1 MKKKLI
7 YFTLSIVILLLLFA
21 VYFFT
26 IKYYDRKIQDG
37 TDILSSEKHEGIPN
51 FIIPT
56 YFVDGE
62 RFYFKLPISNN
73 DTIMAFGDT
82 GGGISFLAPN
92 AKNKG
97 DIRLDLKMGIV
108 KGIMPIEY
116 ILYKDLVKNVNF
128 PIPSPNSTFIL
139 RNPFKR
145 VINPF
150 LMIPPMDDELKF
162 MFKVQPEMEAFL
174 GQTFFMEHSWTIDY
188 PNEQIMVNTPLSD
201 SLINQPNVQKLGF
214 KKNAKQEKIN
224 GHPSMTVEVDGE
236 TIDVLFD
243 TGATMVLTEAGQKQF
258 GTDKKTLAGSF
269 IAASIFNKW
278 RKEHPEW
285 KYYPKADYGGDVIE
299 VPIVKIGEFEVGPVL
314 FVVKRDEAWSEGMIN
329 TMDKVVKGAIGGTL
343 LKFFKVTIDYNSDL
357 IRFER

>member
-1 MKKKLI
+1 MKRKLI
-7 YFTLSIVILLLLFA
+7 YFTASIVSLLLLFA

-26 IKYYDRKIQDG
+26 IKHLDKKIQDSA
-37 TDILSSEKHEGIPN
+37 DVLPSEKQEGIPN

-56 YFVDGE
+56 HFVDGE
-62 RFYFKLPISNN
+62 RFYFKLPISGN

-82 GGGISFLAPN
+82 GGGISFLAPS

-97 DIRLDLKMGIV
+97 DIKSNLRMGIV
-108 KGIMPIEY
+108 KGIMPIQY
-116 ILYKDLVKNVNF
+116 ILYQDMVKDVNF
-128 PIPSPNSTFIL
+128 PIPNPASRFII

-145 VINPF
+145 ITIPL
-150 LMIPPMDDELKF
+150 LMIPPMEDELKF
-162 MFKVQPEMEAFL
+162 ILEAQPEMDAFL
-174 GQTFFMEHSWTIDY
+174 GQTFFMGHAWTIDY
-188 PNEQIMVNTPLSD
+188 PNEQIMVNTPLND
-201 SLINQPNVQKLGF
+201 SLIILPNVQKLGF
-214 KKNAKQEKIN
+214 KKNARQEKLN
-224 GHPSMTVEVDGE
+224 GHPSMTIEIDGD

-243 TGATMVLTEAGQKQF
+243 TGATMVLTEDGKKQF

-269 IAASIFNKW
+269 IAASIFKKW

-285 KYYPKADYGGDVIE
+285 KYYPKVDYGGDVIE
-299 VPIVKIGEFEVGPVL
+299 VPIVKIGKFEVGPVL
-314 FVVKRDEAWSEGMIN
+314 FVVKRDEAWSQGMIN